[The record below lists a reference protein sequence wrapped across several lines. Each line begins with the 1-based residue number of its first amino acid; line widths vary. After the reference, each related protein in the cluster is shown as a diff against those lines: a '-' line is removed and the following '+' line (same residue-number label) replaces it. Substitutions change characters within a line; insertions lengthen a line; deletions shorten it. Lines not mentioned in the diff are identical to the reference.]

1 MRQAI
6 VLVVLCAAV
15 LAGGADQA
23 KNLLEKGDLQ
33 RAADTARRLTKRD
46 ALNVDAWLVLADALV
61 RQGKPADA
69 WEALEAA
76 METSPKD
83 ARLYVK
89 LGDVFVA
96 MAVAEQA
103 SGGDGTTIRNYY
115 LDAERMYAGGAT
127 RDPKSADA
135 IYGQANV
142 NFWLG
147 EKAKAKELLT
157 LCLGLKEDH
166 GRAHALQGY
175 IFYLDKKYPEAQQKY
190 ETALKLD
197 DSDPLTFVRYGH
209 TFFGQGKYED
219 AKKAYIAG
227 LKRHPNNEMPIR
239 SGLYHLA
246 NRNKQP
252 KNWLH
257 LEPYLQEAVKLAP
270 DSAPAWY
277 YLGYCRLQNNRF
289 EEALTAYRRADK
301 ASPGNAAYLFNI
313 GYCHEQMGDAEPA
326 LGHYRKA
333 LKAQPDYKDATDRFY
348 LLAIVKR
355 ADIGAASKLFEE
367 LVTLAPN
374 TAGVHND
381 YALILRNWAEANG
394 ATGQEPSQ
402 EVRQR
407 IKRSGEIYEIAARL
421 APDDPQIQSDTGL
434 LFEFYPCNFDAAKA
448 KRYFRRSLDISGYV
462 YRDAFDGLFRLCVRT
477 GDWTTLRDYAA
488 NVVDALDQ
496 GGQHAVAP
504 VGAGQPK
511 ELPNETPGLL
521 ARARSGLKQ
530 AEARLAELR

>member
-6 VLVVLCAAV
+6 VLAVLCAVV

-23 KNLLEKGDLQ
+23 KRQLEKGEVQ
-33 RAADTARRLTKRD
+33 KAADTARRLAKRD
-46 ALNVDAWLVLADALV
+46 AANVDAWLVLADALI
-61 RQGKPADA
+61 RLGQPADA
-69 WEALEAA
+69 WEALETA

-115 LDAERMYAGGAT
+115 LDAERMYADGAKK
-127 RDPKSADA
+127 DPKSADA
-135 IYGQANV
+135 VYGQANV

-147 EKAKAKELLT
+147 QKGKAKELIA
-157 LCLGLKEDH
+157 LCLGLNADH
-166 GRAHALQGY
+166 GKAHALQGY

-190 ETALKLD
+190 EVALKLD

-227 LKRHPNNEMPIR
+227 LKRHPQNDLAIR

-246 NRNKQP
+246 NRDQKR
-252 KNWLH
+252 KNWTN
-257 LEPYLQEAVKLAP
+257 LEPYLQEAVKEAP

-277 YLGYCRLQNNRF
+277 YLGYCRLQSERF
-289 EEALTAYRRADK
+289 EAALTAYRKADK
-301 ASPGNAAYLFNI
+301 AAPGNAAYLFNI
-313 GYCHEQMGDAEPA
+313 GYCHEQMGDAKAA
-326 LGHYRKA
+326 LNFYRKS
-333 LKAQPDYKDATDRFY
+333 LKVQPDYKDATDRFY

-355 ADIGAASKLFEE
+355 TNIEEASKLFEE
-367 LVTLAPN
+367 LLTLAPN
-374 TAGVHND
+374 TSGVHND

-394 ATGQEPSQ
+394 ATGQEPSR

-407 IKRSGEIYEIAARL
+407 IKRSGEVYEIAARL

-434 LFEFYPCNFDAAKA
+434 LFEFYPCNFDAAKS
-448 KRYFRRSLDISGYV
+448 KRYFTRALDISGYV
-462 YRDAFDGLFRLCVRT
+462 YRDAFDGLFRLCVKT
-477 GDWTTLRDYAA
+477 GDWKTLRDYAA
-488 NVVDALDQ
+488 NVVDALAE
-496 GGQHAVAP
+496 GGRHAVAP
-504 VGAGQPK
+504 VGAGVPK

-521 ARARSGLKQ
+521 ARARSALKQ
-530 AEARLAELR
+530 AEENLGEE